1 MGSCIQIVFNEFTF
15 DSRVKKISAE
25 ASSIFETTVYCFSEK
40 KDTYSFQ
47 QDGYRVEKI
56 GLIFRQLRNFSS
68 IRHVLAYFEF
78 FLKLVCKINFLELK
92 VIHVHDLKPM
102 ALGIL
107 FKYFTF
113 GKARLIYDCHEYET
127 EIGSLNGKYFKKK
140 ILKFYENILVHLAD
154 EVITVSDKISEEY
167 SRLYSIAKPT
177 VILNCPPYNSIP
189 ERSNIFREKFHISED
204 KKIFL
209 YQGALVRGRGV
220 EETILA
226 FEMVCTDHVLVFMG
240 YGELEDYIKEKA
252 KLVSNVFFHPAVSQ
266 KDLMSYTSSADFG
279 ICFAPNFCL
288 SYDYSLSNKI
298 FEYTQ
303 ARIPIISSNLSEIRR
318 YIETN
323 NLGFV
328 IYKDDY
334 MAISDV
340 IFRALKVNLNHFK
353 ENLNKAAAEYN
364 WEKQAVKLCQ
374 IYTKLS

>member
-1 MGSCIQIVFNEFTF
+1 
-15 DSRVKKISAE
+15 
-25 ASSIFETTVYCFSEK
+25 
-40 KDTYSFQ
+40 
-47 QDGYRVEKI
+47 
-56 GLIFRQLRNFSS
+56 
-68 IRHVLAYFEF
+68 
-78 FLKLVCKINFLELK
+78 
-92 VIHVHDLKPM
+92 
-102 ALGIL
+102 
-107 FKYFTF
+107 
-113 GKARLIYDCHEYET
+113 
-127 EIGSLNGKYFKKK
+127 
-140 ILKFYENILVHLAD
+140 
-154 EVITVSDKISEEY
+154 
-167 SRLYSIAKPT
+167 
-177 VILNCPPYNSIP
+177 
-189 ERSNIFREKFHISED
+189 
-204 KKIFL
+204 
-209 YQGALVRGRGV
+209 VRGRGV